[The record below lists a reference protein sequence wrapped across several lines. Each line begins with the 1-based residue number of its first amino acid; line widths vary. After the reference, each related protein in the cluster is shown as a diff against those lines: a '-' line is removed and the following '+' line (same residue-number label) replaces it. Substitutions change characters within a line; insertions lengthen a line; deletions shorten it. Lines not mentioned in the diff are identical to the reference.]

1 MIHQISIKD
10 FVSAIY
16 QEGDLNATSSF
27 DRAQVG
33 GQLHRYL
40 QNMRGDNYQS
50 EYYLKLTYDYQ
61 DITYI
66 LDGRAD
72 GIYLDEHIV
81 EEIKSTTLSY
91 DEINDQNKLH
101 FAQCY
106 LYAYIYALDNQL
118 DEIEIH
124 LTYIQIKTK
133 EVKIFKQKQKTSDL
147 ENFFITSLALYHHW
161 LSLQEEYKNSSINAL
176 KKLQFPFENYR
187 HQQYQFA
194 SSVYKTII
202 DSQQLYVQAPCG
214 IGKTISTLF
223 PALKAIGEEK
233 IDKIFYTCAKNMTLQ
248 VGIDTIKLL
257 LKQQPFLS
265 VVIYAKDK
273 VCLLEKRDCDP
284 KVCKYAK
291 NYYGRN
297 KQAIQ
302 DLLTSYYLYDKQEIK
317 TIALKHDVCPFELSL
332 DISLFCDV
340 ILCDYNYIF
349 DPRVHLK
356 RYFEEK
362 NPHLI
367 LIDEAHNLVERAR
380 NMYSSKLS
388 YQQIHSLLTLTK
400 GKLKQAVEGLL
411 LVISELKDNYPN
423 YYASNQMFIEVLDAC
438 ENFVEEG
445 LIFFNKENKP
455 HEEEIKNIFFEVNNY
470 LKISEYFDEDYLNL
484 ITYNEQDINIEIF
497 CLNPYNALH
506 NIYQKVRSTILFSAT
521 LSPITYFE
529 SLLGTNKKA
538 YKLNLKSPFNPNQHK
553 LIIHTGINT
562 RYQYRQNSLPLLIEA
577 IYAMVSAKEGN
588 YIVFFP
594 SYAYLQQVADLYQA
608 TYPTTLHLQSSDM
621 LEENKYDFLSYFQN
635 TKETQ
640 LFFCVLGGIYSEGID
655 LKHDLLQGCMIVS
668 LGLAQ
673 PNPYLS
679 LIQDYFNEQDKDGYN
694 YAYRYPAM
702 NKVLQAMGRVIR
714 THEDYGNIILVDDR
728 YHTPLYQQLLPKHYQ
743 NFEIINNNH
752 DLFRSLVNFY
762 NFNK

>member
-10 FVSAIY
+10 FVTTIY
-16 QEGDLNATSSF
+16 QEGDLNTTSSF
-27 DRAQVG
+27 DRAQLG
-33 GQLHRYL
+33 SQLHRYL
-40 QNMRGDNYQS
+40 QNLRKGDYQS
-50 EYYLKLTYDYQ
+50 EYYLKITYDYE

-66 LDGRAD
+66 IDGRAD

-81 EEIKSTTLSY
+81 EEIKSTSLNY
-91 DEINDQNKLH
+91 DEIKDDNKFH
-101 FAQCY
+101 FAQ
-106 LYAYIYALDNQL
+106 AYIYAYLYALEKRIEQV
-118 DEIEIH
+118 EIH
-124 LTYIQIKTK
+124 LTYIQIKSK
-133 EVKIFKQKQKTSDL
+133 QVKTFKQISKFEDL
-147 ENFFITSLALYHHW
+147 EEFFLASLELYHHW
-161 LSLQEEYKNSSINAL
+161 LRLQEEYKEISVTSL
-176 KKLQFPFENYR
+176 KKLQFPFPSYR
-187 HQQYQFA
+187 KQQYQFA
-194 SSVYKTII
+194 SSVYKTIL
-202 DSQQLYVQAPCG
+202 DRQQLYVQAPCG

-223 PALKAIGEEK
+223 PALKAIGEDK

-248 VGIDTIKLL
+248 VGIETIKLL
-257 LKQQPFLS
+257 LKQQPFFS

-273 VCLLEKRDCDP
+273 VCLLEKRDCDS

-302 DLLTSYYLYDKQEIK
+302 DLLNNYYLFDKKEISE
-317 TIALKHDVCPFELSL
+317 IALKHDVCPFELSL

-362 NPHLI
+362 SAHLI

-388 YQQIHSLLTLTK
+388 YKQIHPLLTLTK
-400 GKLKQAVEGLL
+400 GKLKQSVEALL
-411 LVISELKDNYPN
+411 LVINELKDNYPN
-423 YYASNQMFIEVLDAC
+423 YYASTQMFIEVLDAC
-438 ENFVEEG
+438 ENFVEEC
-445 LIFFNKENKP
+445 LIFFNKENKT

-484 ITYNEQDINIEIF
+484 ITYDEQDINIEIY
-497 CLNPYNALH
+497 CLNPSHALH
-506 NIYQKVRSTILFSAT
+506 HIYQKVRSTILFSAT

-529 SLLGTNKKA
+529 SLLGTNKNC
-538 YKLNLKSPFNPNQHK
+538 YKLNLQSPFSPNQHK

-562 RYQYRQNSLPLLIEA
+562 RYQYRQSSLPLLIEA
-577 IYAMVSAKEGN
+577 IYAMISAKEGN

-594 SYAYLQQVADLYQA
+594 SYAYLNQAAELYQN
-608 TYPTTLHLQSSDM
+608 TYHTKLYCQSSDM
-621 LEENKYDFLSYFQN
+621 LEENKYDFLANFQN
-635 TKETQ
+635 TSETQ

-655 LKHDLLQGCMIVS
+655 LKQDQLQGCMIVS

-679 LIQDYFNEQDKDGYN
+679 LIQDYFKEQDKDGYN

-714 THEDYGNIILVDDR
+714 THQDYGCIILVDDR

-743 NFEIINNNH
+743 NHEIVNNNH
-752 DLFRSLVNFY
+752 DLFRNLANFY